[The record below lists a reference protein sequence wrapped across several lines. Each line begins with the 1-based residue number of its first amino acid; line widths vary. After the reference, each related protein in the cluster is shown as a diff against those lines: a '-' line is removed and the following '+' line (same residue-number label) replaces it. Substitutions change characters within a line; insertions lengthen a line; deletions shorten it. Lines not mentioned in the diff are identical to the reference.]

1 MTDEFRCT
9 FHPCSKLCF
18 CCTDAKFQLRTRVTQ
33 EKELQIWIDL
43 QVPLPDPVRAVV
55 CFTSTDDED
64 IQRHYV
70 TSSSQTNSTALF
82 FVLHFPDI
90 PEDVRDGGFRVQV
103 ALKAGL
109 TEGPLVP
116 SRLEEADTRSELY

>member
-1 MTDEFRCT
+1 MTQQR
-9 FHPCSKLCF
+9 
-18 CCTDAKFQLRTRVTQ
+18 
-33 EKELQIWIDL
+33 ELQIWIDL

-90 PEDVRDGGFRVQV
+90 PEDVRDGGFKVQV

-116 SRLEEADTRSELY
+116 SRLEEADTRSELSLTISQVSK